1 MEIDSITDCD
11 LRITNILTQNLV
23 NVTAMRSNFPIF
35 QFSNFP
41 IPYILI
47 FNRKYFLLL
56 IAFIT
61 SGNLFAQ
68 KKTKIEILNADVLTA
83 EVVNKQEVRK
93 LKGNVQLKQDD
104 VLMFC
109 DSAYLFTAKNSLT
122 AYNNVRITQGD
133 SLTLTGNRLDY
144 DGNKKYAIVKEN
156 VVLQDRQMTLTTDR
170 LDYDMNKKVAFY
182 LNGGTMTDA
191 ENRLY
196 SKRGYYHSKSRD
208 LFFRK
213 EVELINPQYTMNCDT
228 LQYNIITRKAFFHGP
243 TTIKSANDFIYCETG
258 WYNTS
263 KNLAQFGKNAFLN
276 SGSQYLYGDSLY
288 YNRNKDFGKAVG
300 NIRVID
306 TVENLLIEGQYA
318 EHFSKLRKTFITK
331 KVLVTKGFEKDSMFM
346 TGDTIRSAYD
356 TSGKYRILYGYNHV
370 KVYNKDFQAACDSLI
385 YSFVDSTMDLRID
398 PVFWFG
404 VYQGTAENI
413 LVHTSQNNVT
423 RVDLNQKSFILN
435 REDSLRYGQVKGR
448 NMVGLFRENALYQID
463 VNGNGESIYYVRDDD
478 SAYIGMNKI
487 ASSNIKIGVKEQ
499 KVTRINFMQDPDA
512 VLYPIKEADPAE
524 FRLQGFRWRAS
535 ERPLNVEALRP
546 QL

>member
-1 MEIDSITDCD
+1 M
-11 LRITNILTQNLV
+11 
-23 NVTAMRSNFPIF
+23 
-35 QFSNFP
+35 
-41 IPYILI
+41 
-47 FNRKYFLLL
+47 
-56 IAFIT
+56 
-61 SGNLFAQ
+61 
-68 KKTKIEILNADVLTA
+68 LTA
-83 EVVNKQEVRK
+83 EVINKQEVRK

-109 DSAYLFTAKNSLT
+109 DSAYLYTAKNSLT

-144 DGNKKYAIVKEN
+144 DGNKKYAVVKEN
-156 VVLQDRQMTLTTDR
+156 VMLQDRQMTLTTDR

-196 SKRGYYHSKSRD
+196 SKRGYYHAKSRD

-213 EVELINPQYTMNCDT
+213 EVELVNPQYTMNCDT

-243 TTIKSANDFIYCETG
+243 TTIKSQNDFIYCETG

-276 SGSQYLYGDSLY
+276 SGSQYLYGDSLF
-288 YNRNKDFGKAVG
+288 YNRNKSFGKAVG

-306 TVENLLIEGQYA
+306 TSENLLIEGQYA
-318 EHFSKLRKTFITK
+318 EHFANTKKTFITK
-331 KVLVTKGFEKDSMFM
+331 KVLVTKGFEKDSLYM

-356 TSGKYRILYGYNHV
+356 STGKYRILRGYYHV

-385 YSFVDSTMDLRID
+385 YSFVDSTMDLRKD

-448 NMVGLFRENALYQID
+448 NMVGHFRENALYQID

-512 VLYPIKEADPAE
+512 ILYPIKEADPAQ

-546 QL
+546 EL